1 MTYEEFPVF
10 VPMGDERLCS
20 VITAPAGEGHDLG
33 AVLLTGG
40 NYTRIHRNG
49 MWVRAAR
56 AVADLGVPSIRVDYH
71 GIGDSTG
78 TATFHMEA
86 PFDDDAIA
94 AANFLQRATGVRRL
108 AVVATC
114 FGGRSAMA
122 AAARHP
128 DVVALT
134 IFPVPL
140 LIPAGQGPLPL
151 RTRVKRLIRRSAIGE
166 ALLDRP
172 SIQRVRT
179 AAAYRRDKPA
189 QIVSPRFKKDLM
201 SFVRRGSVRFVYGGQ
216 EDSTEELE
224 RCLAEVEPKLSAEE
238 RGRITVDV
246 VPDIELHRFQ
256 RFVEQDIVID
266 RAVRS
271 VADALTAQ
279 PAAARS

>member
-1 MTYEEFPVF
+1 MSYEEFPVF
-10 VPMGDERLCS
+10 VPMGEERLCS
-20 VITAPAGEGHDLG
+20 VITAPTGDGRDLG

-40 NYTRIHRNG
+40 NYTRIHRNR

-78 TATFHMEA
+78 TATFNMEA

-94 AANFLQRATGVRRL
+94 AADFLQRATGVTRL

-128 DVVALT
+128 DVVSVT

-140 LIPAGQGPLPL
+140 LIPAGQGPVPL
-151 RTRVKRLIRRSAIGE
+151 RTRVKHVIRRSRLGE

-172 SIQRVRT
+172 AIQRART
-179 AAAYRRDKPA
+179 AAAYRREKPA
-189 QIVSPRFKKDLM
+189 QIVSPRFKKDLT
-201 SFVRRGSVRFVYGGQ
+201 SFVRRGAVRFVYGGQ

-224 RCLAEVEPKLSAEE
+224 RCLAEVEPRLSPEE
-238 RGRITVDV
+238 RARITVDV
-246 VPDIELHRFQ
+246 VPDVELHRFQ
-256 RFVEQDIVID
+256 RFVEQDIVVD

-271 VADALTAQ
+271 VADALAAQ
-279 PAAARS
+279 PAAAHS